1 MPKIQ
6 GMNKKMLF
14 KNKKK
19 FRTVSLRFTAR
30 IGIKQRWI
38 SINNIWETSLFQ
50 FHSRNSIWEG
60 LYSFFQINKHF
71 IPLISKSLASIKDL
85 INKTIFIIRDMK
97 ISKKG
102 KAYRVSGSKMIKSWE
117 IVQVYINP
125 GIFSKILKQST
136 AYSIKKPQF
145 TIKFN

>member
-1 MPKIQ
+1 MQAFNKTVMRKIQ

-19 FRTVSLRFTAR
+19 FRMVSLRLITR

-38 SINNIWETSLFQ
+38 LINNIWETSQFQ

-60 LYSFFQINKHF
+60 LYSIFQINKHF

-102 KAYRVSGSKMIKSWE
+102 KACRVAGSKIMKSWE
-117 IVQVYINP
+117 IAQVCINP
-125 GIFSKILKQST
+125 GI
-136 AYSIKKPQF
+136 
-145 TIKFN
+145 